1 MSKILIA
8 YFSRAGGNYV
18 NGSIMNLEIGNTE
31 VAAKMIENI
40 TGGELFKIDPLKA
53 YSNDHMTCIEEAKRD
68 LQADA
73 RPELKEYL
81 DSIDEYDTIILGY
94 PNYWGT
100 MPMQVFTFLEKYDFT
115 GKVILPFCTHEGSG
129 LGSSERDLKRLCPSA
144 DIHKGL
150 SIQGGNVRKSEKDI
164 IRWLKGCI

>member
-18 NGSIMNLEIGNTE
+18 NGSIRNLEIGNTE

-73 RPELKEYL
+73 RPELKEYI
-81 DSIDEYDTIILGY
+81 DSIDEYDTIIIGY

-115 GKVILPFCTHEGSG
+115 GKVIMPFCTHEGSG
-129 LGSSERDLKRLCPSA
+129 LGSSERDLKRLCPNA

-150 SIQGGNVRKSEKDI
+150 SIQGGHVRKSEKN
-164 IRWLKGCI
+164 IRGWLKGRI